1 MHSPARSGKAAA
13 AARNAFDPHYRESTK
28 PRSGTRAG
36 KTSGSRNAGSRLR
49 LVFELSQFFA
59 QARRFGAILCRLG
72 MVLDGGDA
80 AGRIEKLGDG
90 VVFAFAGM
98 LELAGKIILVLCV
111 ASQSGNAALKIV
123 DFRPTLSPRDG
134 RISYRSIGS
143 FPQSRAAVYSTSSK
157 AWRLSMPRRFP

>member
-1 MHSPARSGKAAA
+1 MIVAPQ
-13 AARNAFDPHYRESTK
+13 YRESTK
-28 PRSGTRAG
+28 LCPGPRVG
-36 KTSGSRNAGSRLR
+36 KTLGSKNAGSRSG

-98 LELAGKIILVLCV
+98 FELVGKIVLVLCV
-111 ASQSGNAALKIV
+111 AFQSGNAALKILDV
-123 DFRPTLSPRDG
+123 GPALSAGDG
-134 RISYRSIGS
+134 SIGDGGVGGV
-143 FPQSRAAVYSTSSK
+143 PISRAANLEHIFEGVEIDG
-157 AWRLSMPRRFP
+157 AAPIA